1 MSRLRIHI
9 GISLIAVLTAC
20 GPSQQEPVMLSPPG
34 DQERLETYLSKSQL
48 QEAVWEAIKLERYE
62 RADSIRAI
70 LGSILLSEPVEIE
83 GWKGK
88 GVMQSYLL
96 TFDHGILGFFKV
108 AGSDTSGP
116 IRNEIAAYEVDNLL
130 RIHLTPM
137 TLARSLTF
145 PDGKTV
151 EGVIKYFVE
160 SSRTAE
166 DLGLK
171 SVMKPDLLLFFDTV
185 IGNADRHL
193 GNWMIRDDTKEL
205 FAIDHNRTF
214 RFDLDWY
221 HRMRSIGDP
230 ASLRKVFERYQ
241 SLSPAEFR
249 KVLTPYLSRAEID
262 QFLEK
267 RSIIVR
273 YLNNIISDSAMRNSV
288 RLSRA
293 A

>member
-1 MSRLRIHI
+1 
-9 GISLIAVLTAC
+9 
-20 GPSQQEPVMLSPPG
+20 
-34 DQERLETYLSKSQL
+34 
-48 QEAVWEAIKLERYE
+48 
-62 RADSIRAI
+62 
-70 LGSILLSEPVEIE
+70 
-83 GWKGK
+83 
-88 GVMQSYLL
+88 MQSYLL
-96 TFDHGILGFFKV
+96 TFDHGIVGFFKV

-116 IRNEIAAYEVDNLL
+116 IRNEMAAYQVDNLL

-137 TLARSLTF
+137 TLARSLIL

-193 GNWMIRDDTKEL
+193 GNWMIRSDTKEL

-214 RFDLDWY
+214 RFDLDWTWY
-221 HRMRSIGDP
+221 HRMRSISNP
-230 ASLRKVFERYQ
+230 VSLHEPFERYRT
-241 SLSPAEFR
+241 LSPKDFR
-249 KVLTPYLSRAEID
+249 NALVPYLSNDEIN

-273 YLNNIISDSAMRNSV
+273 YLNNIITGSAVQNPV
-288 RLSRA
+288 RLPRA